1 LINSINSSL
10 PAMGLPPPRSTG
22 ELLSAEEAA
31 ARLGVQ
37 RATLYAYVSRGLL
50 TALADPQQ
58 PKRSRYS
65 AFEVERLLA
74 AAPARGRAPPEPQAA
89 LYEGWPLV
97 DTALTGVV
105 DGVLVMR
112 GQPMV
117 AWAAHASLEDTAALL
132 WQVGPEAAFG
142 GPAPA
147 LPALWHRTAADLA
160 QADPQSRAVALWSL
174 AMPHLHG
181 ELSLKDD
188 ALAAALGAH
197 LRVAFA
203 CYLGRSPSEA
213 PLHLQVAEAWGVP
226 AEGHDALR
234 QALVLCAD
242 IMMNLMGL
250 SGRMLASLQGSL
262 AAGLMAT
269 MAYGFIRLSG
279 GEFEAV
285 EALFD
290 EVLAGGEGGS
300 PAAVAASRR
309 ARGETL
315 PGFNH
320 DYFPQGDPRAAALLA
335 LAESLGSPAG
345 GWVQAMQDAHPLHPT
360 LDWGLV
366 ALRRA
371 LGAPRHAAFTLL
383 HMARCAGML
392 AHIVEQRQQGRRMWA
407 QSRYVGASG

>member
-1 LINSINSSL
+1 
-10 PAMGLPPPRSTG
+10 MGSPPPRSTG

-31 ARLGVQ
+31 ARLGVR

-65 AFEVERLLA
+65 AYEVERLLSPT
-74 AAPARGRAPPEPQAA
+74 PARGRTPEPQAA

-105 DGVLVMR
+105 DGVLVVR
-112 GQPMV
+112 GQPLV

-132 WQVGPEAAFG
+132 WQVHAKAAFG
-142 GPAPA
+142 GPAPV

-160 QADPQSRAVALWSL
+160 PADPQSRAVALWSL

-181 ELSLKDD
+181 EVTLQGE

-203 CYLGRSPSEA
+203 CYLGRAPSAA
-213 PLHLQVAEAWGVP
+213 PLHLQVAEAWSVP
-226 AEGHDALR
+226 AGGHDALR

-242 IMMNLMGL
+242 IMVNLMGL
-250 SGRMLASLQGSL
+250 SGRMLASVQGSL
-262 AAGLMAT
+262 AAGLLAT
-269 MAYGFIRLSG
+269 LAYGFIRLSG
-279 GEFEAV
+279 GEFEVV

-290 EVLAGGEGGS
+290 EVLAGGESGS
-300 PAAVAASRR
+300 PAAVAASHR

-320 DYFPQGDPRAAALLA
+320 DFFPQGDPRGAALLS
-335 LAESLGSPAG
+335 LADSLGSPAG
-345 GWVQAMQDAHPLHPT
+345 AWVQAMRDAHPLHPT
-360 LDWGLV
+360 LDFGLV

-371 LGAPRHAAFTLL
+371 LGAPRHGAFSLM

-392 AHIVEQRQQGRRMWA
+392 GHVVEQRRQGRRMWV
-407 QSRYVGASG
+407 QSRYVGASVGGA